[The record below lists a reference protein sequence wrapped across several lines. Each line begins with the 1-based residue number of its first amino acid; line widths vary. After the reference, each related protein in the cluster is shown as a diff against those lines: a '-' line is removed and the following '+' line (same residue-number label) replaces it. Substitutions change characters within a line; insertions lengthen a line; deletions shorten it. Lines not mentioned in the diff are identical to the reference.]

1 MSQKRDSIGVCI
13 PEILLPAAGIDME
26 RWACVACDQYTSQP
40 NYWERVEQYVGQAPS
55 TLRLMLPE
63 IYLGCPG
70 EAERI
75 EAIRQT
81 MREYLENGV
90 LQSRGEGMVYLERTA
105 AGRMR
110 RGVML
115 ALDLERYDYR
125 KGSQTLIRATE
136 GTIPERIPPRLR
148 VRRGAALELPH
159 ILVLIDDPAGTVI
172 EPLAAQNEAME
183 PLYDTDLMEQG
194 GHIRGWMLR
203 DDKTVESVL
212 DALEALTDPTAENNL
227 LFALGDGNHSFATAK
242 ASWEELNQSL
252 TPAEQVNH
260 PARYAL
266 VEIENLH
273 DPGIVFEPI
282 HRVLFGV
289 QPQETLTWLREQLT
303 AQNAAGQGPQ
313 PHKLTYVIAGEEGKL
328 TVPHPV
334 AQLEVG
340 TLQNALDAYL
350 AAHPTATVDYIHGDD
365 VVRTLSRREDAI
377 GFLLPPMEKAALFPT
392 VRLEGA
398 LPRKTFSM
406 GEAFEKRFYMEC
418 RRIEAKKN

>member
-1 MSQKRDSIGVCI
+1 MSQKRDSIGVCL

-40 NYWERVEQYVGQAPS
+40 NYWERVEQYVGQVPS

-159 ILVLIDDPAGTVI
+159 ILVLIDDLAGTVI
-172 EPLAAQNEAME
+172 EPLAAQTEAME

-203 DDKTVESVL
+203 DDKAVESVL
-212 DALEALTDPTAENNL
+212 DALEALTDPTAEDNL

-242 ASWEELNQSL
+242 ASWEEIKQSL
-252 TPAEQVNH
+252 TPAEQADH

-289 QPQETLTWLREQLT
+289 QPQEALTWLREQLT
-303 AQNAAGQGPQ
+303 AQNAAGRGPQ
-313 PHKLTYVIAGEEGKL
+313 PHELTYVIAGEEGRM
-328 TVPHPV
+328 TVPHPA

-418 RRIEAKKN
+418 RRIETKKN

>member
-172 EPLAAQNEAME
+172 EPLAAQTEAME

-203 DDKTVESVL
+203 DDKTVEAVL
-212 DALEALTDPTAENNL
+212 DALEALTDPTAEDNL

-242 ASWEELNQSL
+242 ASWEEIKQSL

-289 QPQETLTWLREQLT
+289 QPQEALTWLREQVT

-313 PHKLTYVIAGEEGKL
+313 PHKLTYVIAGEEEKL

-418 RRIEAKKN
+418 RRIETKKN

>member
-242 ASWEELNQSL
+242 ASWEEIKQSL

-328 TVPHPV
+328 TVPHPA

-350 AAHPTATVDYIHGDD
+350 AAHPMATVDYIHGDD

-398 LPRKTFSM
+398 LPRKTVFH
-406 GEAFEKRFYMEC
+406 GGGL
-418 RRIEAKKN
+418 

>member
-242 ASWEELNQSL
+242 ASWEEIKQSL

-418 RRIEAKKN
+418 RRIETKKN